1 MGAALSM
8 KKYLSGLLLIY
19 GWYGLRDS
27 CSARLFGGHE
37 DGMGWDELAFYKD
50 SYLRTHED
58 FFDSRVDVLRADL
71 HGLPSSCL
79 IVSDLDPLLD
89 DSMALESLLRQA
101 GVSCELHM
109 HHGVMHG
116 FLHYSRMLDAAVTAL
131 EQGAD
136 FLQRVLIPNL
146 DNSS

>member
-1 MGAALSM
+1 MGEA
-8 KKYLSGLLLIY
+8 
-19 GWYGLRDS
+19 
-27 CSARLFGGHE
+27 
-37 DGMGWDELAFYKD
+37 ELTFYKD
-50 SYLRTHED
+50 SYLRTQGD
-58 FFDSRVDVLRADL
+58 FFDLRVDGLRADL

-89 DSMALESLLRQA
+89 DSITLESLLKQA

-109 HHGVMHG
+109 HQGVMHG